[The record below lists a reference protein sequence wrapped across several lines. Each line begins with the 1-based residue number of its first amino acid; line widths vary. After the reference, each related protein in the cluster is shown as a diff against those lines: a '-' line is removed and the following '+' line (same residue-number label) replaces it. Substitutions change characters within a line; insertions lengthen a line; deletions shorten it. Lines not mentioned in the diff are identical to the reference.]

1 MNRIEILDNLY
12 FQLECK
18 MMELAREIISNN
30 GGRVEKKA
38 DSRTVRAYLTVHG
51 CEVPEIVYVRLEGNS
66 VYGGL
71 KDYEYEVSDHYL
83 GTNIREVLNFLNENG
98 YDN

>member
-1 MNRIEILDNLY
+1 
-12 FQLECK
+12 
-18 MMELAREIISNN
+18 MELAREIISNN

-38 DSRTVRAYLTVHG
+38 DSRAVRAYITVNG
-51 CEVPEIVYVRLEGNS
+51 CEIPEIMYVRLEGQA

-71 KDYEYEVSDHYL
+71 MDFDYEVSDHYL
-83 GTNIREVLNFLNENG
+83 GTNIREVLNFLNEND